1 MLFVVLLQTLF
12 PRKINHGTSSAKKHS
27 SRNKNWMHVR
37 FDLFTAGEKMVKGE
51 MRCLCSCFSS
61 MSVQMKNLLT
71 ILDIAAAHNAISF
84 SYPACGLPPPP
95 LTVSWAVQ
103 CVLTL
108 AHLHVSPMSN
118 ANHTGPQCCANPAIS
133 KLLSHSFISPH
144 RLHCGT
150 KQSTRMCCN
159 CNCNSS
165 VSHLRCQ
172 CSVLHNSE
180 QFLYEHKHEAAIINQ
195 SPAITQAIY

>member
-1 MLFVVLLQTLF
+1 M
-12 PRKINHGTSSAKKHS
+12 RKWYAYVHVFFGCLSRWKTSQCRDSD
-27 SRNKNWMHVR
+27 N
-37 FDLFTAGEKMVKGE
+37 
-51 MRCLCSCFSS
+51 
-61 MSVQMKNLLT
+61 
-71 ILDIAAAHNAISF
+71 LDIAAAHNAISF
-84 SYPACGLPPPP
+84 SYPACGHFFFPRCTLP

-118 ANHTGPQCCANPAIS
+118 ANHTGRQRCANPAIS

-165 VSHLRCQ
+165 VSHLCCQ

-195 SPAITQAIY
+195 SPAITQTVY